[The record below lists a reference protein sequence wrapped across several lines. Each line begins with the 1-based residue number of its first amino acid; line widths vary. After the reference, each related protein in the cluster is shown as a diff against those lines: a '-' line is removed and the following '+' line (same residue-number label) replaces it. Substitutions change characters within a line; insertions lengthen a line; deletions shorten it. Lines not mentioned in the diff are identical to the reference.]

1 MAMPPDADTRKIG
14 PAGVPN
20 RIVPSPL
27 HVAPRGSAA
36 AVILWTVPLPIS
48 MVLILSCEKKPMEWL
63 SGDQKG
69 KEASS
74 VRASGCA
81 DADPRGRN
89 HKRARPSLGAT
100 NARLKPSGDIARED
114 GSEVGGVVTSSCIL
128 GEMAAGRTKNT
139 SATAKAPAKSKAAAH
154 ANRPRELDLV
164 IATCS
169 SRGLFSTSWMVMRA
183 SPIAC
188 RRARGSFVRHRR
200 SNSRKRV
207 GVFAGSVLQSGSLVI
222 TK

>member
-20 RIVPSPL
+20 RIVPSPP
-27 HVAPRGSAA
+27 HVAPRGIAA
-36 AVILWTVPLPIS
+36 AVIAWSVPLPIS

-63 SGDQKG
+63 SGDQNG

-81 DADPRGRN
+81 DAEPRGRN
-89 HKRARPSLGAT
+89 HKRERPSLAAT
-100 NARLKPSGDIARED
+100 NARLAPSGDMATED

-139 SATAKAPAKSKAAAH
+139 SATANATVKRKTAAH
-154 ANRPRELDLV
+154 ANRPREIDL
-164 IATCS
+164 
-169 SRGLFSTSWMVMRA
+169 
-183 SPIAC
+183 
-188 RRARGSFVRHRR
+188 
-200 SNSRKRV
+200 
-207 GVFAGSVLQSGSLVI
+207 
-222 TK
+222 